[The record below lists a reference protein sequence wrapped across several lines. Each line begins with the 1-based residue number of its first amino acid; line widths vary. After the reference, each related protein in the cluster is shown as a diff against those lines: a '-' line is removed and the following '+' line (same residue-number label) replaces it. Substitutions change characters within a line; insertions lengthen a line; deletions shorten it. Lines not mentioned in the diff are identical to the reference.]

1 MVKVVGYWLVFSSWS
16 DLKTIVHA
24 LNYLLAQE
32 TWASDLLQKQKNKT
46 IKLVLPVVEM
56 SLKVTDQ
63 GHFALEEKPSG
74 EPNVTLTIGADVFN
88 AYIAGGKEAAV
99 KHVKVSGD
107 VDLAQAVSTLAG
119 QLRWEAEEDLS
130 KLVGDPMAHRIMQT
144 AKQSKQFSQNVL
156 QDVGTSVL
164 EYLIHEKPTL
174 VKREELVR
182 YKDEIRRLRDD
193 IERIEKRVERL
204 QERLL

>member
-63 GHFALEEKPSG
+63 GHFALEEKLSG

-130 KLVGDPMAHRIMQT
+130 KLVGDPMAHRIMQA

>member
-1 MVKVVGYWLVFSSWS
+1 M
-16 DLKTIVHA
+16 
-24 LNYLLAQE
+24 LAQE

-56 SLKVTDQ
+56 SLVINDQ
-63 GHFALEEKPSG
+63 GLFALADQSPI
-74 EPNVTLTIGADVFN
+74 EPNVTLTIGPDVFN
-88 AYIAGGKEAAV
+88 AYIAGGKDAAV

-130 KLVGDPMAHRIMQT
+130 KLVGDPMAHRIMQA
-144 AKQSKQFSQNVL
+144 AKQSKQFGQNVL
-156 QDVGTSVL
+156 QDVGSSVL

-182 YKDEIRRLRDD
+182 HKDEIRRLRDD
-193 IERIEKRVERL
+193 VERIEKRI
-204 QERLL
+204 ERLLERTS